1 MSQLIVTPT
10 SSMQL
15 HLFQTDIHW
24 ENPEANRDW
33 LATGIEQLQPAPGDL
48 LILPEMYATGFSM
61 DVHKTAEEP
70 GGNQPNTDFLMQ
82 NARTTGCC
90 IIGGVAT
97 KSATRFHNEAIAAF
111 PDGGTSRY
119 KKHQPFTAGGES
131 EIFSAGDELMVLDW
145 QQWCVGLTIC
155 YDLRFPEIYRSLA
168 LGGAELLV
176 NIANWP
182 RRRINHWV
190 TLLKAR
196 AIENQCYVAG
206 VNRVGE
212 DPDNHYPGRSL
223 VVDPHG
229 KIIADAGDKAGVT
242 SVAIDLKDLRS
253 WRREFPA
260 LEDIRHDASLPVTKG
275 R

>member
-1 MSQLIVTPT
+1 
-10 SSMQL
+10 MQL

-33 LATGIEQLQPAPGDL
+33 LTTRIEQLQPAPGDL
-48 LILPEMYATGFSM
+48 VILPEMYATGFSM
-61 DVHKTAEEP
+61 NVQKTAEET
-70 GGNQPNTDFLMQ
+70 GKKQPNTDFLLRI
-82 NARTTGCC
+82 ARSTGCC

-97 KSATRFHNEAIAAF
+97 KSGTRFHNEAIAAF
-111 PDGGTSRY
+111 PDGEKNRY
-119 KKHQPFTAGGES
+119 RKHQPFTAGGES
-131 EIFSAGDELMVLDW
+131 EVFTAGDELLVFDW

-155 YDLRFPEIYRSLA
+155 YDLRFPEVYRSLA
-168 LGGAELLV
+168 IGGAELLV

-182 RRRINHWV
+182 RRRISHWL
-190 TLLKAR
+190 TLLTAR

-212 DPDNHYPGRSL
+212 DPGNHYPGRSVL
-223 VVDPHG
+223 VDPHG
-229 KIIADAGDKAGVT
+229 TIIADAGDKAGVT
-242 SVAIDLKDLRS
+242 SVAIDLQSIRS

-260 LEDIRHDASLPVTKG
+260 LDDIRQAASLPVTRG

>member
-1 MSQLIVTPT
+1 MR
-10 SSMQL
+10 L

-24 ENPEANRDW
+24 ENPQANREW
-33 LATGIEQLQPAPGDL
+33 LTDRIEQLEPAPGDL
-48 LILPEMYATGFSM
+48 VILPEMYATGFSM
-61 DVHKTAEEP
+61 NVQKTADEAGKE
-70 GGNQPNTDFLMQ
+70 QPNTDFLLHL
-82 NARTTGCC
+82 ACSTGCC

-97 KSATRFHNEAIAAF
+97 KSGTRFYNEAIAAF
-111 PDGGTSRY
+111 PDGKKSRY
-119 KKHQPFTAGGES
+119 RKHQPFTAGGEA
-131 EIFSAGDELMVLDW
+131 EVFTAGDELLTFDW

-155 YDLRFPEIYRSLA
+155 YDLRFPELYRSLA

-182 RRRINHWV
+182 RRRISHWL
-190 TLLKAR
+190 TLLTAR

-206 VNRVGE
+206 INRVGE
-212 DPDNHYPGRSL
+212 DPENHYPGRSV

-229 KIIADAGDKAGVT
+229 VIIADAGDKVGVST
-242 SVAIDLKDLRS
+242 VAIDMDNIRS

-260 LEDIRHDASLPVTKG
+260 LEDIRHEASLPVTRG

>member
-1 MSQLIVTPT
+1 
-10 SSMQL
+10 MQL
-15 HLFQTDIHW
+15 HLFQTDIRWEHPEENRHW
-24 ENPEANRDW
+24 LSTR
-33 LATGIEQLQPAPGDL
+33 IEQLKPAAGDL
-48 LILPEMYATGFSM
+48 VILPEMYATGFSM
-61 DVHKTAEEP
+61 NVQETAEEA
-70 GGNQPNTDFLMQ
+70 GREQPNADFLLHTAH
-82 NARTTGCC
+82 NTGCC

-97 KSATRFHNEAIAAF
+97 KSKTRVYNEAIAAF
-111 PDGGTSRY
+111 PDGHESRY
-119 KKHQPFTAGGES
+119 RKHQPFTAGGES
-131 EIFSAGDELMVLDW
+131 EVFTAGDHLLLFDW

-155 YDLRFPEIYRSLA
+155 YDLRFPELYRSLA

-182 RRRINHWV
+182 RRRISHWV

-212 DPDNHYPGRSL
+212 DPENHYPGRSV

-229 KIIADAGDKAGVT
+229 KIIADAGDKAGVA
-242 SVAIDLKDLRS
+242 SVEIDIENIRA

-260 LEDIRHDASLPVTKG
+260 LDDVRHEATHPVT
-275 R
+275 RER